1 MSSWRDV
8 VLREFTP
15 QVSRLTLVADPDGLL
30 LEEGVLE
37 GIRDRGFDLIP
48 FDDHVAFRFA
58 YESKYRARWDRRE
71 TTDLVVVLRAP
82 DADME
87 ALPFD
92 LLRAGRRLA
101 FSLGALFP
109 NLSYPVVAA
118 LDRSDLDA
126 LYSAQAQHEPGH
138 VGDNATK
145 DFILRHVFGVA
156 PELVKE
162 SPDLL
167 RILLRRHYRS
177 ERVPGVLDDR
187 LVSVIR
193 QNSRFADWPLE
204 DIVRKRE
211 SFLLFLQE
219 RWPNFLERL
228 LRRDDRA
235 REPGEVY
242 ALKLSGPEDLPFEH
256 DDVRVYVD
264 NLFTEGMLDPVSH
277 PEAARFAGQW
287 AAVGVRIDP
296 ATDRRRR
303 IEKLLQTTEVAIP
316 VLEARHQDW
325 LAFAYRWAQL
335 VVLSHEEPGPDAPTL
350 ESIGGLRQ
358 QLDDRL
364 RAWAQHRYAGL
375 HNQPPVPPVMLHH
388 VPRLMARLRE
398 DGTSERLA
406 LVIVDGLALDQWI
419 LLREALTSQMPGLRM
434 QEDAVFAWVPAITSV
449 SRQAAFAGRAPLYF
463 PGSIYGT
470 DKEPALWRQFWGD
483 HGLSPSQVGYQKGL
497 GDPASLAVVEEAT
510 SDAQVQA
517 LGLVVDKVD
526 RIMHGMELGTAGMHG
541 QVRQWAGSGFM
552 RDLLSLL
559 QARGFKVF
567 LTSDHGNVEAHGA
580 GRPAEGVIADIRG
593 ERVRVFPDVSLR
605 ARVKAGFPD
614 AIEWPPIGLPENY
627 LPLLAA
633 RRSAFTAQGT
643 TLVGHGGICLEELIV
658 PFVTFGGAA

>member
-1 MSSWRDV
+1 MPSWRDV

-30 LEEGVLE
+30 LEEGVLQ

-71 TTDLVVVLRAP
+71 STDLVVVLRAP
-82 DADME
+82 DADLE

-101 FSLGALFP
+101 FSLGGLFP

-118 LDRSDLDA
+118 LDRGDLDA
-126 LYSAQAQHEPGH
+126 LYSAQAQHGPGH
-138 VGDNATK
+138 MGDNATK
-145 DFILRHVFGVA
+145 DFVLRHVFGVA

-162 SPDLL
+162 PPDLL
-167 RILLRRHYRS
+167 RVLLRRHYRS
-177 ERVPGVLDDR
+177 ERVPRILDDR
-187 LVSVIR
+187 LVWVIR
-193 QNSRFADWPLE
+193 RNPRFADWPLE
-204 DIVRKRE
+204 EIVPKRE

-219 RWPNFLERL
+219 RWRHFLNRL
-228 LRRDDRA
+228 LGAADRVG
-235 REPGEVY
+235 EPIDAH
-242 ALKLSGPEDLPFEH
+242 ALKLSGPQDLPFEH
-256 DDVRVYVD
+256 DDVKAYVD
-264 NLFTEGMLDPVSH
+264 NLFTEGLLEAVSH
-277 PEAARFAGQW
+277 PEAGRFAGQW

-296 ATDRRRR
+296 AADRRRR
-303 IEKLLQTTEVAIP
+303 IEKLVQTTEAGIP
-316 VLEARHQDW
+316 VIEARHQEW

-335 VVLSHEEPGPDAPTL
+335 VVLSHEEPGPDPSTS
-350 ESIGGLRQ
+350 ESIGRLRQ

-364 RAWAQHRYAGL
+364 RAWSQHRYAGL

-388 VPRLMARLRE
+388 VPRVMARLRE
-398 DGTSERLA
+398 EGTSERLA

-419 LLREALTSQMPGLRM
+419 LVREALASQMPDLRL
-434 QEDAVFAWVPAITSV
+434 QEDAVFAWVPTITSV

-470 DKEPALWRQFWGD
+470 DREPSLWRQFWGD
-483 HGLSPSQVGYQKGL
+483 HGLSPSQVAYEKGL
-497 GDPASLAVVEEAT
+497 GDPASLAVVEEAA
-510 SDAQVQA
+510 SDARVRV

-541 QVRQWAGSGFM
+541 QVRQWAASGFM

-559 QARGFKVF
+559 QASGFKVF
-567 LTSDHGNVEAHGA
+567 LTSDHGNVEAKGA

-593 ERVRVFPDVSLR
+593 ERARVFPDVALR
-605 ARVKAGFPD
+605 AKVKASFPET
-614 AIEWPPIGLPENY
+614 IEWSPIGLPDDY

-633 RRSAFTAQGT
+633 RRSAFTAPGT
-643 TLVGHGGICLEELIV
+643 TLVAHGGICLEELIV
-658 PFVTFGGAA
+658 PFVTFGGGA